1 MLSLFGLMLAG
12 YALGAALAVL
22 APGGRLARGLVA
34 TGAVVGGGA
43 GLALALEVLLTGA
56 TFTLEAPAV
65 LSIADGLL
73 FRLDSLGA
81 FFLGL
86 VGLVAIPCAIYGVA
100 YSEAYEG
107 RYSLRLL
114 GAMLNL
120 FLLTMS
126 LVPCAGNVLTFLLMW
141 EGMSLTSYF
150 LVLTEADEP
159 DTVLAGGWYLAMT
172 HAGLALVL
180 AAFLLLAAG
189 AASTAFGDL
198 HLAGAALSPGARNA
212 VFLLVVLGFG
222 SKAGII
228 PLHVWLP
235 RAHPAAPSHVSALM
249 SGVMIKLGV
258 YGLLRVGLDLLGGGP
273 AWWGALLIGLGALSA
288 VIGVLYALME
298 NDLKRL
304 LAYSSV
310 ENIGLVFIGLGAG
323 FLFLSL
329 GVNGAALLALAAALY
344 HALNHAAF
352 KGLLFLGAGSVLHA
366 TRTRDMNRLGGLIRR
381 LPWTAA
387 CFLTGSLAIA
397 GLPPLNGFVSEWL
410 LFQSLLPGIG
420 SRVPLV
426 APLMTLAVGVLALTG
441 GLAAAGF
448 VKAFGITFLAIPRSP
463 AAEHAHEAPLS
474 MRVGMGILAAVCAGF
489 GLAAVLILPALA
501 AALAAPARIPAP
513 PLPLGSGLSLFM
525 PEGFAR
531 MSPILV
537 AVGLVLTVGSTWLG
551 VRVLGRRRPLRISE
565 TWGCGRV
572 VQTPRMEYT
581 STAFAE
587 PLRRVFAE
595 LYRPTQDLSIDFHPE
610 SKYFVQSLEY
620 RSEIV
625 PWFERYLY
633 EPLVARVRRW
643 GIQARAIQ
651 SGSAHAYLAYLVIAL
666 VGLLTLVLVRQM

>member
-1 MLSLFGLMLAG
+1 
-12 YALGAALAVL
+12 
-22 APGGRLARGLVA
+22 
-34 TGAVVGGGA
+34 VGGGA
-43 GLALALEVLLTGA
+43 GLALALDVLLTGA
-56 TFTLEAPAV
+56 ALVLEAPAV
-65 LSIADGLL
+65 LSGADGLL
-73 FRLDSLGA
+73 FRLDTLGA

-86 VGLVAIPCAIYGVA
+86 VGLVAIPCGIYGAA

-180 AAFLLLAAG
+180 AAFLLLASG

-198 HLAGAALSPGARNA
+198 QAAGTALSPGARNA

-329 GVNGAALLALAAALY
+329 GVTGAALLALAAALY

-366 TRTRDMNRLGGLIRR
+366 TGTRDMNRLGGLIRG

-387 CFLTGSLAIA
+387 CFLIGSLAIA

-420 SRVPLV
+420 SPLPLV

-463 AAEHAHEAPLS
+463 AALHAHEAPLS
-474 MRVGMGILAAVCAGF
+474 MRVGMGILAALCAGF
-489 GLAAVLILPALA
+489 GLAAVFILPALA
-501 AALAAPARIPAP
+501 AALAAPTRIPAP
-513 PLPLGSGLSLFM
+513 PLPLGSGFSLFM
-525 PEGFAR
+525 PGGFAR

-537 AVGLVLTVGSTWLG
+537 ALGLALTVGSTWLG
-551 VRVLGRRRPLRISE
+551 VRVFGRRRPLRITE

-633 EPLVARVRRW
+633 APLISRVRRW
-643 GIQARAIQ
+643 GVQARAIQ
-651 SGSAHAYLAYLVIAL
+651 SGSAHAYLTYLVIAL
-666 VGLLTLVLVRQM
+666 VGLLALLLVRQM